1 MDIRW
6 WRRQLAQSNVES
18 RNRWPERAGPAK
30 FRSRN
35 QHNHASMQSR
45 RSHRPAALTLIE
57 LLVVIAIIAI
67 LAGLLLPALASAKA
81 KGKGIKCANNTKQ
94 IGLALLLYTEDYDN
108 KFPDLYSAAYTEPG
122 GLWWD
127 EFIGNR
133 EKYLPPITVKNN
145 IWRCPEVK
153 DQDMAFGGR
162 EGYSIIED
170 TIFRYAFSSIGGP
183 RLGSLRLSQMTRPT
197 TLWLVGD
204 GGRPLVASVNDP
216 RVGYNTWVAIRGGG
230 GFDTQGAPASWSVQ
244 EQQPAARHFKYR
256 LNAAFM
262 DGHVENWTYLEGRT
276 NKANFIGNAAGTPAN
291 Y

>member
-1 MDIRW
+1 
-6 WRRQLAQSNVES
+6 
-18 RNRWPERAGPAK
+18 
-30 FRSRN
+30 
-35 QHNHASMQSR
+35 MQPRHSR
-45 RSHRPAALTLIE
+45 RPSAFTLIE

-94 IGLALLLYTEDYDN
+94 IGLGMLLYTEDHDN
-108 KFPDLYSAAYTEPG
+108 KFPDLYSFANGVGG

-127 EFIGNR
+127 EAVGTR
-133 EKYLPPITVKNN
+133 DKYLPAFSVKNN

-153 DQDMAFGGR
+153 DQDIAFGGR
-162 EGYSIIED
+162 EGFAVIED
-170 TIFRYAFSSIGGP
+170 TIFRYATNGAGGP
-183 RLGSLRLSQMTRPT
+183 RLGSLRLTQMTRPT

-204 GGRPLVASVNDP
+204 GGRPLVANANDP

-230 GFDTQGAPASWSVQ
+230 GFDSRGAPASWSVQ
-244 EQQPAARHFKYR
+244 EQQPAARHFKFR
-256 LNAAFM
+256 LNVAFM

-291 Y
+291 F